1 MTVAAAAGRAAAQK
15 GAASGAA
22 KATPKRKPPTK
33 RKTTSK
39 PRARKAPVSAGD
51 DLVAS
56 GTSTTG
62 EPLPYSG
69 EKKAPENPAP
79 AEAGKQNSKPAEA
92 GSGKRGLSMPQLPQ
106 SGVLHDGSWA
116 ILGFLAWGWV
126 VMPFLEGG
134 LPGMKKVLLA
144 KFFNKKPDGSYY

>member
-1 MTVAAAAGRAAAQK
+1 MTVAAVASRAAAQK
-15 GAASGAA
+15 GAASAAA
-22 KATPKRKPPTK
+22 KAA
-33 RKTTSK
+33 
-39 PRARKAPVSAGD
+39 PRARKTSARRKPPAAPAGD

-62 EPLPYSG
+62 QPLSYSG
-69 EKKAPENPAP
+69 EKKPSEESPAGSQ
-79 AEAGKQNSKPAEA
+79 AGEKKPAAA
-92 GSGKRGLSMPQLPQ
+92 GGQGRSLPQLPQ
-106 SGVLHDGSWA
+106 SGVMRDGSWA

-126 VMPFLEGG
+126 IMPFLEGG

>member
-1 MTVAAAAGRAAAQK
+1 MTVAAAAGRVAAQK
-15 GAASGAA
+15 GAASSAA
-22 KATPKRKPPTK
+22 KSAPRPRA
-33 RKTTSK
+33 RKTTGK
-39 PRARKAPVSAGD
+39 PRARRKPPAATD

-62 EPLPYSG
+62 QPLPYSG
-69 EKKAPENPAP
+69 EKKPPEEPQAS
-79 AEAGKQNSKPAEA
+79 GKQSEKKPPAA
-92 GSGKRGLSMPQLPQ
+92 GGQGRSMPQLPQ
-106 SGVLHDGSWA
+106 SGAMRDGSWA

-126 VMPFLEGG
+126 IMPFLEGG